1 MAIDYRNLILKT
13 VPGTNEVEP
22 KVAAPRAKAKPTIQY
37 TIEGISGPDI
47 VITKQSKMKKD
58 QLVILLSQGQ
68 IYLKDLKNNAI
79 TNASNDDIQKFF
91 NGLEGPLTCIDD
103 DGNTLN
109 WTGSLSKSAYC
120 AANLCKLRDTEWLRP
135 YLTHG
140 LVDISDKILAGH
152 IGFTNTFDDF
162 NTVYSLYKMCPDNLK
177 PTMKYFISSGMTD
190 GGYRPYYTN
199 RSNDPEYNKVRS
211 VLYTICCDHKKDNYA
226 YSRYIEPVYSIIGH
240 SGVNQMIKEYFRTAV
255 STFPSFEDLYRLF
268 RGDSRMTR
276 NMPTSENNFKF
287 ENLLHYLFYSS
298 VEQGYAFDISG
309 FIHTWNDSLAMAKII
324 FKNGPQNK
332 YPENLSSYHQILSY
346 KYTLL
351 KQTIDEQ
358 KWEVV
363 KERLGKN
370 QYKGQKYSIISPQT
384 PNDMYDEARQQSNCL
399 SSYVQRVTDGLVQ
412 IYFLRD
418 NKALDKSLVT
428 IEVRE
433 NNTLGQVLGKYNKRP
448 SEEQLEFVRKW
459 HEKFFK
465 MA

>member
-22 KVAAPRAKAKPTIQY
+22 KAAAPKAKAKPTIQY
-37 TIEGISGPDI
+37 TINGISGPDI

-58 QLVILLSQGQ
+58 QLVILISQGQ
-68 IYLKDLKNNAI
+68 IYLKDLKNDTI
-79 TNASNDDIQKFF
+79 SNVNSDDIQKFF
-91 NGLEGPLTCIDD
+91 NGLEGPLVCIDD

-120 AANLCKLRDTEWLRP
+120 AANLCKLRDAEWLRP

-140 LVDISDKILAGH
+140 LVTINDKILSEH
-152 IGFTNTFDDF
+152 ITFRETFDEF

-177 PTMKYFISSGMTD
+177 PTMKHLISTGITGDS
-190 GGYRPYYTN
+190 YRTYYRGRN
-199 RSNDPEYNKVRS
+199 NDPEYDKVHS
-211 VLYTICCDHKKDNYA
+211 VLYEICYGHKNTYSYVNY
-226 YSRYIEPVYSIIGH
+226 IKPVYDIIGH

-255 STFPSFEDLYRLF
+255 STYPSFEDLYRLF
-268 RGDSRMTR
+268 KGNSRMNR
-276 NMPTSENNFKF
+276 DIPASENNFKF

-298 VEQGYAFDISG
+298 VEQGYAFDIGG
-309 FIHTWNDSLAMAKII
+309 FIHTWNDSLAMAKVI
-324 FKNGPQNK
+324 FKNGPQDK

-351 KQTIDEQ
+351 KQVIDEQ
-358 KWEVV
+358 KWETVR
-363 KERLGKN
+363 ERLSKK
-370 QYKGQKYSIISPQT
+370 QYKGQKYSIIAPQT

-418 NKALDKSLVT
+418 NKLPEKSLVT

-433 NNTLGQVLGKYNKRP
+433 DNSLGQVLGKYNRRP

-459 HEKFFK
+459 HEKYFK
-465 MA
+465 VM